1 MRTHSADSIEWPAG
15 DTAARVL
22 GASPR
27 RRGPIARLILSALAQ
42 VYGGVVRLRNLAYDR
57 QLLRTRRVGIPVIS
71 IGNIVAGG
79 AGKTPF
85 TRWLAGEVMG
95 RGRNVAILHGGYGA
109 DEPALHR
116 HWQSGAIVFDKRDRS
131 AAAQEAAAAGAD
143 VIILDDA
150 FQHRRL
156 ERDLD
161 IVLLPIESTSTRL
174 LPRGPLREPES
185 ALGRA
190 DLIVVT
196 RKTQPAEAAR
206 ALAGRLRRSLGKP
219 CAVAAVLPG
228 EIVHAG
234 KGQMTRPAE
243 FAVVTAVARPD
254 LLRAQLDAFGVR
266 VVRMLAYPD
275 HHEYSARDVAYILR
289 TAGALPIL
297 TTEKDAMKLLQLVE
311 HDRLWI
317 IEQRVAIEEGMD
329 AITAIIERVL

>member
-1 MRTHSADSIEWPAG
+1 MRTPGADRIEWPAG

-27 RRGPIARLILSALAQ
+27 RRGPVARFMLSALAQ
-42 VYGGVVRLRNLAYDR
+42 VYGGVVRLRNFAYDR
-57 QLLRTRRVGIPVIS
+57 HLLHTRRVGIPVIS

-85 TRWLAGEVMG
+85 TRWLAAEVMG

-116 HWQSGAIVFDKRDRS
+116 HWQSGALVFDKRDRS
-131 AAAQEAAAAGAD
+131 AAAQAAAAAGAD

-196 RKTQPAEAAR
+196 RKTQSAEAAR

-228 EIVHAG
+228 EIVPAG
-234 KGQMTRPAE
+234 KQHMTRPAE

-254 LLRAQLDAFGVR
+254 LLRAQLDALRVR

-289 TAGALPIL
+289 TAGELPIL